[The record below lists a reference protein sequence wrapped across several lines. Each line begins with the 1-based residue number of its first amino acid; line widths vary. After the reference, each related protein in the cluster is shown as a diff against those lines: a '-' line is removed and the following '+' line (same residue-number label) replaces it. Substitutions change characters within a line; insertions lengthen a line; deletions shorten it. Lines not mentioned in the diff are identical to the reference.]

1 MNPEDLMLDEKMIR
15 ERIRGC
21 TKEGR
26 IACEE
31 ALKLAREL
39 DISSQEV
46 GKILNELKIKIN
58 HCQLGCFP

>member
-1 MNPEDLMLDEKMIR
+1 MIDEKMIQ
-15 ERIRGC
+15 ERIMGRTEG
-21 TKEGR
+21 GR

-46 GKILNELKIKIN
+46 GRLLNEMKIKVV

>member
-1 MNPEDLMLDEKMIR
+1 MNLEDCMVDEKMIQ
-15 ERIRGC
+15 ERIKGRAE
-21 TKEGR
+21 EGR

-39 DISSQEV
+39 EISSQEV
-46 GKILNELKIKIN
+46 GRILNEMKIKVV